1 MSSPNPALGAAP
13 RPRMTAEQYEA
24 AKKKNTQEEMRKLP
38 AELKARGPLPPTGG
52 PPDSEEADDFSSSSS
67 ASSGG
72 GRQRRRRSGRF
83 SGSRGNSHGG
93 STNWEARASLLQV
106 ELASAQAERDEAQER
121 VAVVTGLQAALADVA
136 KLALNVSRIARE
148 TGVRVELPDALSE
161 GAPGGG
167 PNPCV
172 SPAGAAAGAPL
183 EGAALLRK
191 AEQIDGVLAKRADA
205 VRAAL
210 QQLAEPA
217 LRAAL
222 ARSLTADHAAIA
234 KASAALRSHAEEQAW
249 KERAFK
255 WSWLVMAGILA
266 LLAVVWALRRR

>member
-1 MSSPNPALGAAP
+1 
-13 RPRMTAEQYEA
+13 MTPEQFEA
-24 AKKKNTQEEMRKLP
+24 AKIKTTQEEMRKLA
-38 AELKARGPLPPTGG
+38 AELMARGPLPRAE
-52 PPDSEEADDFSSSSS
+52 SEEEADDFSSSSS

-72 GRQRRRRSGRF
+72 GRRRRRRSGRL
-83 SGSRGNSHGG
+83 SGSRGGSHGG
-93 STNWEARASLLQV
+93 NTNWEARASLLQV
-106 ELASAQAERDEAQER
+106 ELASAQAERDEARER
-121 VAVVTGLQAALADVA
+121 VAVVAGLQAALADVA

-148 TGVRVELPDALSE
+148 AGVRVELPDALSE
-161 GAPGGG
+161 GAPAPAPPGAAGGG

-183 EGAALLRK
+183 EGATLLRK

-222 ARSLTADHAAIA
+222 ARSLTADHAVIA
-234 KASAALRSHAEEQAW
+234 KASAALRSHAEVQAW